1 MTVAGVLARL
11 SVVMSD
17 LNVVAISEYQLRSQ
31 SWQLVPYTR
40 RAHSRMS
47 LKPVPFFIAGIL
59 LISHNADASQFEN
72 PPAPMGWLGSVDGL
86 ARKDLRLDLSP
97 PHRTSSLPRA
107 SLVFD
112 PRVGCRS
119 AGLVQGCPVMSTQ
132 RPSGEFMHEPLLCN
146 SLLEMQTFVTTQPVV
161 SPDAQ
166 ARCQQ
171 NGRMQT
177 AAVCAHDLVEDW
189 WDEARKVTLEF

>member
-31 SWQLVPYTR
+31 SWQLVPSTR
-40 RAHSRMS
+40 RAQSRMS
-47 LKPVPFFIAGIL
+47 LKRVPFFLASIL

-72 PPAPMGWLGSVDGL
+72 PSSLRRCLGSVDDL

-97 PHRTSSLPRA
+97 PHRTSSLTRA
-107 SLVFD
+107 SLVFGPAVD
-112 PRVGCRS
+112 SRS
-119 AGLVQGCPVMSTQ
+119 TALVQSCPVMSTR
-132 RPSGEFMHEPLLCN
+132 RPSGDFREDTRVCS

-161 SPDAQ
+161 SANVQ
-166 ARCQQ
+166 ARCRQD
-171 NGRMQT
+171 GRMQT
-177 AAVCAHDLVEDW
+177 AAACAHGLVEDW
-189 WDEARKVTLEF
+189 WDKARKVTLEF